1 MDIAHSGDSVHSANR
16 IKRPNDPMAIA
27 IPWLW
32 DESKVAV
39 DSVLPNSGDTKK

>member
-1 MDIAHSGDSVHSANR
+1 MDIAHSGDSVHSPKR
-16 IKRPNDPMAIA
+16 IKMPNDPMAIV

-39 DSVLPNSGDTKK
+39 DSVLPNSADTKK